1 MKSFN
6 KFHFWCTC
14 SSLQLGGNQG
24 LCRPRRRQRDLHR
37 EAGDPVE
44 HPEDHVCREAEAGLR
59 PWGLRTRR
67 LTPDSRWLGWN
78 LDDRWLEKKQ
88 LRIPK
93 TMFAL
98 NSQILFST
106 ALKRLSL
113 HLNLF
118 FASTFSP
125 HGPLSSTLSFLSV
138 HLQLAHPTRIR
149 QLNGNVRPF
158 YLFRCVQFLKFYL
171 SNFQLSRAPPQL
183 KSRTSCL
190 YCKPPEHSDVYNHFH
205 CKHK

>member
-1 MKSFN
+1 M
-6 KFHFWCTC
+6 TM
-14 SSLQLGGNQG
+14 
-24 LCRPRRRQRDLHR
+24 RQRPYSLTTLLSPMQTKYLEIYVPLFLFLWVFASWIWFGVVSLPHCSLNSISKVNLPYYWNDFRKRDAMLKHN
-37 EAGDPVE
+37 
-44 HPEDHVCREAEAGLR
+44 
-59 PWGLRTRR
+59 RTR
-67 LTPDSRWLGWN
+67 THCI
-78 LDDRWLEKKQ
+78 EKA
-88 LRIPK
+88 LFTFEFI
-93 TMFAL
+93 FA
-98 NSQILFST
+98 N
-106 ALKRLSL
+106 
-113 HLNLF
+113 
-118 FASTFSP
+118 TFSP

>member
-1 MKSFN
+1 MLKHN
-6 KFHFWCTC
+6 
-14 SSLQLGGNQG
+14 
-24 LCRPRRRQRDLHR
+24 
-37 EAGDPVE
+37 
-44 HPEDHVCREAEAGLR
+44 
-59 PWGLRTRR
+59 RTR
-67 LTPDSRWLGWN
+67 THCI
-78 LDDRWLEKKQ
+78 EKA
-88 LRIPK
+88 LFTFEFI
-93 TMFAL
+93 FA
-98 NSQILFST
+98 N
-106 ALKRLSL
+106 
-113 HLNLF
+113 
-118 FASTFSP
+118 TFSP

-205 CKHK
+205 CKHKQFHISGRCGYLCILDRLAKDLEVYCERDALFWFVEIYCWIRRWPNPSTTQ